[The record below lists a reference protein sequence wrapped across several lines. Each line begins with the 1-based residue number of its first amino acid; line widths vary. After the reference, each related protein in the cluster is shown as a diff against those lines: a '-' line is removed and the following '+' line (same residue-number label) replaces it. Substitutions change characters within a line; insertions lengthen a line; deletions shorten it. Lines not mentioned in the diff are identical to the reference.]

1 MRKRK
6 TVSEIPFSRD
16 MLPHSRKAL
25 WFDVVKLNYIPLI
38 SLGLIMFAFSLPM
51 FFNMLVTDFYVAQ
64 LSAGVSDVSS
74 EQWMQVQEQIA
85 LVRNTSA
92 LMDIPGLAVFAIGFA
107 GQMRV
112 IRQYAWGEV
121 VSVFYDFKTGIK
133 QNIKQTV
140 CVAVAAGVLRFLCIY
155 LNNLA
160 ELNNNVTAYYASSA
174 FTVVLF
180 LFLIPV
186 GAYMPVCISVY
197 GNTFSQ
203 NFLQSFFLYIKAPA
217 KSLLAL
223 LCSGG
228 ILLFML
234 FPNMTVHIAVAL
246 LSTIGGPFLLLGWFL
261 FVYHQLD
268 IYVNKEKHPEIVGKG
283 IYTEYGE
290 EQHDY

>member
-1 MRKRK
+1 MPKK
-6 TVSEIPFSRD
+6 NSVSEVPFSRD
-16 MLPHSRKAL
+16 MLPRNRKEL

-38 SLGLIMFAFSLPM
+38 SLGLIMFAFSLPV
-51 FFNMLVTDFYVAQ
+51 FFNMLVTDFYIAQ

-74 EQWMQVQEQIA
+74 GQWVEVQKQIA
-85 LVRNTSA
+85 LVQNTSA
-92 LMDIPGLAVFAIGFA
+92 LMDILGLAVFAIGFA

-121 VSVFYDFKTGIK
+121 VSLFYDFTTGIR
-133 QNIKQTV
+133 QNIKQTLG
-140 CVAVAAGVLRFLCIY
+140 VAVAAGVLRFLCIY

-160 ELNNNVTAYYASSA
+160 EINNNVTAYYVSSA
-174 FTVVLF
+174 FAAVLF
-180 LFLIPV
+180 LFFIPV
-186 GAYMPVCISVY
+186 GAYMLVCISVY

-203 NFLQSFFLYIKAPA
+203 NLLQSFFLYIKAPA
-217 KSLLAL
+217 KSILAL

-234 FPNMTVHIAVAL
+234 YPNMVVHVAVAL
-246 LSTIGGPFLLLGWFL
+246 LCTIGGPFFLLGWFL

-283 IYTEYGE
+283 IYTEDGE
-290 EQHDY
+290 EYNY

>member
-1 MRKRK
+1 MPKK
-6 TVSEIPFSRD
+6 NSVSEVPFSRD
-16 MLPHSRKAL
+16 MLPRNRKEL

-38 SLGLIMFAFSLPM
+38 SLGLIMFAFSLPV
-51 FFNMLVTDFYVAQ
+51 FFNMLVTDFYIAQ

-74 EQWMQVQEQIA
+74 GQWVEVQKQIA
-85 LVRNTSA
+85 LVQNTSA
-92 LMDIPGLAVFAIGFA
+92 LMDILGLAVFAIGFA
-107 GQMRV
+107 GQLRV

-121 VSVFYDFKTGIK
+121 VSLFYDFTTGIR
-133 QNIKQTV
+133 QNIKQTLG
-140 CVAVAAGVLRFLCIY
+140 VAVAAGVLRFLCIY

-160 ELNNNVTAYYASSA
+160 EINNNVTAYYVSSA
-174 FTVVLF
+174 FAAVLF
-180 LFLIPV
+180 LFFIPV

-217 KSLLAL
+217 KSILAL

-234 FPNMTVHIAVAL
+234 YPNMVVHVAIAL
-246 LSTIGGPFLLLGWFL
+246 LCTIGGPFFLLGWFL

-283 IYTEYGE
+283 IYTEDGE
-290 EQHDY
+290 EYNY

>member
-1 MRKRK
+1 MPKK
-6 TVSEIPFSRD
+6 NSVSEVPFSRD
-16 MLPHSRKAL
+16 MLPRNRKEL

-38 SLGLIMFAFSLPM
+38 SLGLIMFAFSLPV
-51 FFNMLVTDFYVAQ
+51 FFNMLVTDFYIAQ

-74 EQWMQVQEQIA
+74 GQWVEVQKQIA
-85 LVRNTSA
+85 LVQNTSA
-92 LMDIPGLAVFAIGFA
+92 LMDILGLAVFAIGFA

-160 ELNNNVTAYYASSA
+160 EINNNVTAYYVSSA
-174 FTVVLF
+174 FAAVLF
-180 LFLIPV
+180 LFFIPV
-186 GAYMPVCISVY
+186 GAYMLVCISVY

-217 KSLLAL
+217 KSILAL

-234 FPNMTVHIAVAL
+234 YPNMVVHVAVAL
-246 LSTIGGPFLLLGWFL
+246 LCTIGGPFFLLGWFL

-283 IYTEYGE
+283 IYTEDGE
-290 EQHDY
+290 EYNY

>member
-1 MRKRK
+1 
-6 TVSEIPFSRD
+6 
-16 MLPHSRKAL
+16 MLPRNRKEL

-38 SLGLIMFAFSLPM
+38 SLGLIMFAFSLPV
-51 FFNMLVTDFYVAQ
+51 FFNMLVTDFYIAQ

-74 EQWMQVQEQIA
+74 GQWVEVQKQIA
-85 LVRNTSA
+85 LVQNTSA
-92 LMDIPGLAVFAIGFA
+92 LMDILGLAVFAIGFA
-107 GQMRV
+107 GQLRV

-121 VSVFYDFKTGIK
+121 VSLFYDFTTGIR
-133 QNIKQTV
+133 QNIKQTLG
-140 CVAVAAGVLRFLCIY
+140 VAVAAGVLRFLCIY

-160 ELNNNVTAYYASSA
+160 EINNNVTAYYVSSA
-174 FTVVLF
+174 FAAVLF
-180 LFLIPV
+180 LFFIPV

-217 KSLLAL
+217 KSILAL

-234 FPNMTVHIAVAL
+234 YPNMVVHVAIAL
-246 LSTIGGPFLLLGWFL
+246 LCTIGGPFFLLGWFL

-283 IYTEYGE
+283 IYTEDGE
-290 EQHDY
+290 EYNY

>member
-1 MRKRK
+1 MPKK
-6 TVSEIPFSRD
+6 NSVSEVPFSRD
-16 MLPHSRKAL
+16 MLPRNRKEL

-38 SLGLIMFAFSLPM
+38 SLGLIMFAFSLPV
-51 FFNMLVTDFYVAQ
+51 FFNMLVTDFYIAQ
-64 LSAGVSDVSS
+64 LSTGVSDVSS
-74 EQWMQVQEQIA
+74 GQWVEVQKQIA
-85 LVRNTSA
+85 LVQNTSA
-92 LMDIPGLAVFAIGFA
+92 LMDILGLAVFAIGFA
-107 GQMRV
+107 GQLRV

-121 VSVFYDFKTGIK
+121 VSLFYDFTTGIR
-133 QNIKQTV
+133 QNIKQTLG
-140 CVAVAAGVLRFLCIY
+140 VAVAAGVLRFLCIY

-160 ELNNNVTAYYASSA
+160 EINNNVTAYYVSSA
-174 FTVVLF
+174 FAAVLF
-180 LFLIPV
+180 LFFIPV

-217 KSLLAL
+217 KSILAL

-234 FPNMTVHIAVAL
+234 YPNMVVHVAIAL
-246 LSTIGGPFLLLGWFL
+246 LCTIGGPFFLLGWFL

-283 IYTEYGE
+283 IYTEDGE
-290 EQHDY
+290 EYNY

>member
-1 MRKRK
+1 MPKK
-6 TVSEIPFSRD
+6 NSVSEVPFSRD
-16 MLPHSRKAL
+16 MLPRNRKEL

-38 SLGLIMFAFSLPM
+38 SLGLIMFAFSLPV
-51 FFNMLVTDFYVAQ
+51 FFNMLVTDFYIAQ

-74 EQWMQVQEQIA
+74 GQWVEVQKQIA
-85 LVRNTSA
+85 LVQNTSA
-92 LMDIPGLAVFAIGFA
+92 LMDILGLAVFAIGFA

-121 VSVFYDFKTGIK
+121 VSLFYDFTTGIR
-133 QNIKQTV
+133 QNIKQTLG
-140 CVAVAAGVLRFLCIY
+140 VAVAAGVLRFLCIY

-160 ELNNNVTAYYASSA
+160 EINNNVTAYYVSSA
-174 FTVVLF
+174 FAAVLF
-180 LFLIPV
+180 LFFIPV
-186 GAYMPVCISVY
+186 GAYMLVCISVY

-217 KSLLAL
+217 KSILAL

-234 FPNMTVHIAVAL
+234 YPNMVVHVAVAL
-246 LSTIGGPFLLLGWFL
+246 LCTIGGPFFLLGWFL

-268 IYVNKEKHPEIVGKG
+268 IYVNKEKHPEIIGKG
-283 IYTEYGE
+283 IYTEDGE
-290 EQHDY
+290 EYNY

>member
-1 MRKRK
+1 MRKK
-6 TVSEIPFSRD
+6 KSVSDIPFSKS
-16 MLPHSRKAL
+16 MLPHNRKEL
-25 WFDVVKLNYIPLI
+25 WFDVVKLNYIQLI
-38 SLGLIMFAFSLPM
+38 SLGLIMFAFSLPV
-51 FFNMLVTDFYVAQ
+51 FFNMLVTDFYIAQ
-64 LSAGVSDVSS
+64 LSTGVSEMPS
-74 EQWMQVQEQIA
+74 EQWMKVQQQIA
-85 LVRNTSA
+85 LTQNTSA
-92 LMDIPGLAVFAIGFA
+92 LMDIPGLAVFTIGFA
-107 GQMRV
+107 GLMRV

-121 VSVFYDFKTGIK
+121 VSVFHDFATGIK

-140 CVAVAAGVLRFLCIY
+140 CVAVTAGVLRFLCIY

-160 ELNNNVTAYYASSA
+160 EINNNVTAYYASSA

-234 FPNMTVHIAVAL
+234 FPNMTVHVAVAL

-268 IYVNKEKHPEIVGKG
+268 IYVNKEKHPEIVEKG